1 MGEEPRRARRSND
14 GKPHRAGRANPRG
27 SSDAAGSGTA
37 RRGESRGR
45 SIERGEGTGRVRGRR
60 HDRHGSDQ
68 VRTRRDKSDVER
80 PTAEL
85 SNEIKRELAAT
96 ARPGKSDILI
106 KVFSEAAGAFMQGD
120 YDETIRLGEQAKHMA
135 LRSVAARELLG
146 LAYYRVGKWNEA
158 AKELAA
164 FRRISGSTEQ
174 NPVLADTYRALK
186 RPDKALEYCREID
199 RKAVDEA
206 VYYEGAIVGAGA
218 LADMGK
224 LDEAIALLERL
235 DLNPQNADE
244 HHLRAWY
251 ALADLLERKGRFTQA
266 RDWFEAVGAADAD
279 LTDAPERARKLRA
292 GR

>member
-1 MGEEPRRARRSND
+1 MADKPRRARRSND
-14 GKPHRAGRANPRG
+14 GKPHHA
-27 SSDAAGSGTA
+27 GTA
-37 RRGESRGR
+37 RRGRGQSRGR
-45 SIERGEGTGRVRGRR
+45 TQGRR
-60 HDRHGSDQ
+60 ERPAQ
-68 VRTRRDKSDVER
+68 DVQR

-106 KVFSEAAGAFMQGD
+106 KVFSEAAGAFMADD
-120 YDETIRLGEQAKHMA
+120 YDEAIRLGEQAKHIA

-164 FRRISGSTEQ
+164 FRRLSGSTEQ
-174 NPVLADTYRALK
+174 NPVLADTYRALG

-199 RKAVDEA
+199 RRSVDEA

-224 LDEAIALLERL
+224 VDEAIGLLERL
-235 DLNPQNADE
+235 DLNPGNAQE

-251 ALADLLERKGRFTQA
+251 ALADLLERRGRFTQA
-266 RDWFEAVGAADAD
+266 RDLFQAVAAADAD
-279 LTDAPERARKLRA
+279 LTDASERAQKLS
-292 GR
+292 G